1 MGGGS
6 GVVWLFWKVFKMGVN
21 LVCGGGFVN
30 GLEVFVGKLRYL
42 EVFVGSLKAFEGV
55 GEYLEGLYVN

>member
-1 MGGGS
+1 MGGQGLCGCFGKFS
-6 GVVWLFWKVFKMGVN
+6 KWGVN

-42 EVFVGSLKAFEGV
+42 EVFVGSLKALEGV
-55 GEYLEGLYVN
+55 GEYLEGLEVN